1 MAGFE
6 ANMDYQAAR
15 KHMVASQVRPN
26 DVTDLALQKAL
37 EAVPREKF
45 LPAHLRDIA
54 YVEREHVYGAT
65 EGAQRVLLMARDF
78 AKLLAVA
85 KPRPG
90 DHVLDVACGTG
101 YSTAI
106 LANLCEMVIGLESD
120 EKMRTIAQSLLSDL
134 SIDNTAI
141 VDGDVTAGD
150 AAQGPYDLIVIAA
163 AIAREPTNLL
173 EQLKPGGRLVTI
185 WRQGKADKG
194 VMFRRSEN
202 SMSRVPYFDAGAS
215 HVLAPFAAEKEF
227 QF

>member
-1 MAGFE
+1 
-6 ANMDYQAAR
+6 MDYQAAR

-37 EAVPREKF
+37 ETIPRERF

-54 YVEREHVYGAT
+54 YVEREHVYGAQDA
-65 EGAQRVLLMARDF
+65 AQRVMLMARDF

-85 KPRPG
+85 KPRTG

-101 YSTAI
+101 YSTAV
-106 LANLCEMVIGLESD
+106 LGHLCEMVVGIESD
-120 EKMRTIAQSLLSDL
+120 EKLRTKAQGLLSEL
-134 SIDNTAI
+134 SIDNTAV
-141 VDGDVTAGD
+141 VDGDVTTGD

-163 AIAREPTNLL
+163 TIAREPTVLL

-194 VMFRRSEN
+194 ILFRRTESGI
-202 SMSRVPYFDAGAS
+202 SRVPYFDAGAS